1 MKGTGLMESQAGTA
15 SASQLHALLGKF
27 FAAKNAL
34 AVDGTMAYI
43 SPDMITYTDATLG
56 MALDSYAAVKAGFEQ
71 YMPTW
76 VPPARSYATKILA
89 GSRQIDPASKRALLE
104 ASFA

>member
-1 MKGTGLMESQAGTA
+1 MEYQTRAA
-15 SASQLHALLGKF
+15 SASALNALFGKF

-34 AVDGTMAYI
+34 DVDAAMAYI

-71 YMPTW
+71 SCP
-76 VPPARSYATKILA
+76 PGCLRPARTRRRSW
-89 GSRQIDPASKRALLE
+89 RA
-104 ASFA
+104 ARARWCT

>member
-1 MKGTGLMESQAGTA
+1 MKGSGLMESQAGTA

-56 MALDSYAAVKAGFEQ
+56 MALDSYAAVKAGRTGMRTGRGLQ
-71 YMPTW
+71 NGRRR
-76 VPPARSYATKILA
+76 A
-89 GSRQIDPASKRALLE
+89 PAS
-104 ASFA
+104 